1 MGKQIELLGSVLTF
15 KRLLFNDL
23 PRDDV
28 DGDFRLGMQCIELA
42 VNYILGGIVRSW
54 EKLLEKCD
62 DHMSIL
68 VSIIFDQNLG

>member
-1 MGKQIELLGSVLTF
+1 LTD
-15 KRLLFNDL
+15 KRLLFFDL

-28 DGDFRLGMQCIELA
+28 DTDFRLGLQCIELA
-42 VNYILGGIVRSW
+42 VNYILGGVVRSW

-68 VSIIFDQNLG
+68 VSCRR

>member
-1 MGKQIELLGSVLTF
+1 
-15 KRLLFNDL
+15 
-23 PRDDV
+23 
-28 DGDFRLGMQCIELA
+28 MQCIELA